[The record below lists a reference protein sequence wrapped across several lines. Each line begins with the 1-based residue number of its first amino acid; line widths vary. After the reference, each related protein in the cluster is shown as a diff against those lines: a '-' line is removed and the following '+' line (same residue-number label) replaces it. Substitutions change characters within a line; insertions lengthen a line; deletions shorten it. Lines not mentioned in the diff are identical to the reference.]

1 MIEQAP
7 LASFAVA
14 ADAELDLA
22 DLAARLGD
30 RYTLV
35 EAEREQVDEEYLDTF
50 DWGLYHSG
58 RTLARSGRRYR
69 LYSAAGFVV
78 CEERG
83 PRKKRPFWWDFAE
96 GQMRDEIRE
105 GAQLRALC
113 PQLQLRRDR
122 QSLQL
127 LNEDA
132 KIVLKLWQDLTTVQ
146 PEDRAPVELLSL
158 HLSGIRG
165 YGRQF
170 QSVCSVLRQEGRRE
184 MAEDE
189 HFLAPVF
196 AAADIFPESAGLK
209 FAVTLEPQISVRQG
223 LSEVGLTLLRDIRR
237 NLPGV
242 LGDIDTEFLH
252 DLRIALRRTRSLLSI
267 FARVIPQTHA
277 EQLRDEFRW
286 ITQITGS
293 VRDCDVYLLQM
304 DDFRAMLPARLHPGL
319 NGYIQG
325 LREFRKRE
333 FKSMKR
339 QLKSSRFDRL
349 LKDWQAFLEE
359 PPAEAAAADQ
369 GLCRDFAAKAMKR
382 RFKKVIRK
390 GSECGP
396 ESPDTLLHAL
406 RIQTKKLRYLLEFFR
421 SLFPLDEIDL
431 LIRHLKKLQN
441 NLGEFNDLSVQQTML
456 GTFRSPRRSE
466 DLEQMLA
473 VAAAL
478 GGLITHL
485 ADRQQ
490 QVRGQFEET
499 FVEFAGSEN
508 RALLQAI
515 IGSGGQQDNSG
526 TDGEKR

>member
-7 LASFAVA
+7 FASFAVT
-14 ADAELDLA
+14 DEIDFQE
-22 DLAARLGD
+22 LAARLGD
-30 RYTLV
+30 RYTLL
-35 EAEREQVDEEYLDTF
+35 EAGREQVDEEYLDTF

-69 LYSAAGFVV
+69 LYSADGLVV

-83 PRKKRPFWWDFAE
+83 PRKKRPFWWDFPE
-96 GQMRDEIRE
+96 GRIRDEITE
-105 GAQLRALC
+105 GADLRALC
-113 PQLQLRRDR
+113 AQLPLTRDR
-122 QSLQL
+122 QYLHL

-132 KIVLKLWQDLTTVQ
+132 KIVVKIWQDLVTIH
-146 PEDRAPVELLSL
+146 PEDRSPVELRSL

-165 YGRQF
+165 YSRQF
-170 QSVCSVLRQEGRRE
+170 QAVCRLLRQGGRKE
-184 MAEDE
+184 TTEQG

-196 AAADIFPESAGLK
+196 AAADLSPESAGQK
-209 FAVTLEPQISVRQG
+209 FAVTLDRHISIRQG
-223 LSEVGLTLLRDIRR
+223 LSEVGQAVLLDIRK

-267 FARVIPQTHA
+267 FAAVIPQAPA
-277 EQLRDEFRW
+277 ERLRDEFRW

-293 VRDCDVYLLQM
+293 VRDCDVYLLEM
-304 DDFRAMLPARLHPGL
+304 DDFRAMLPDRLHAGL
-319 NGYIQG
+319 NDYIQG

-333 FKSMKR
+333 FKAMKR
-339 QLKSSRFDRL
+339 HLKSPRFDRL
-349 LKDWQAFLEE
+349 LKDWQAFLDG
-359 PPAEAAAADQ
+359 PPETAAGDE
-369 GLCRDFAAKAMKR
+369 GLCRDFAAKAMKK
-382 RFKKVIRK
+382 RFKRVIRK
-390 GSECGP
+390 GGECGP

-406 RIQTKKLRYLLEFFR
+406 RIEAKKLRYLLEFFR
-421 SLFPLDEIDL
+421 SLFPLDEVEL

-441 NLGEFNDLSVQQTML
+441 NLGEFNDLSVQQAML

-466 DLEQMLA
+466 DLEQMLG

-478 GGLITHL
+478 GGLITRL

-490 QVRGQFEET
+490 QVRGEFEEI
-499 FVEFAGSEN
+499 FAEFAGDEN

-515 IGSGGQQDNSG
+515 LEPAGQEGNSEV
-526 TDGEKR
+526 DGDRP

>member
-7 LASFAVA
+7 FASFAIA
-14 ADAELDLA
+14 ADAEVDLIA
-22 DLAARLGD
+22 LAARLGD
-30 RYTLV
+30 RYTLL
-35 EAEREQVDEEYLDTF
+35 EAGREQVDEEYLDTF

-69 LYSAAGFVV
+69 LYSATGFVV

-83 PRKKRPFWWDFAE
+83 PRKKRPFWWDFPE
-96 GQMRDEIRE
+96 GRMRDEIKE
-105 GAQLRALC
+105 GAELRALC
-113 PQLQLRRDR
+113 PQLQLTRDR
-122 QSLQL
+122 QSLHL

-132 KIVLKLWQDLTTVQ
+132 KIVAKIWQDLTTVH

-165 YGRQF
+165 YVRQF
-170 QSVCSVLRQEGRRE
+170 QTVCRLLRQEGRRE
-184 MAEDE
+184 MAENE

-196 AAADIFPESAGLK
+196 AAADIFPELAGLK
-209 FAVTLEPQISVRQG
+209 FAVTLDRHISVRQG
-223 LSEVGLTLLRDIRR
+223 LSEVGLTLLRDIRK

-242 LGDIDTEFLH
+242 VGDIDTEFLH

-267 FARVIPQTHA
+267 FAKVIPQAQA
-277 EQLRDEFRW
+277 ERLRDEFKW

-333 FKSMKR
+333 FKAMKR
-339 QLKSSRFDRL
+339 HLKSSRFDRL
-349 LKDWQAFLEE
+349 LKDWQAFLEDRPE
-359 PPAEAAAADQ
+359 EAAAGDE

-421 SLFPLDEIDL
+421 SLFPLDEIDQ

-456 GTFRSPRRSE
+456 GTFRSPRRTE

-499 FVEFAGSEN
+499 FAEFAGSEN

-515 IGSGGQQDNSG
+515 IGSGGQKENIER
-526 TDGEKR
+526 DGEKP